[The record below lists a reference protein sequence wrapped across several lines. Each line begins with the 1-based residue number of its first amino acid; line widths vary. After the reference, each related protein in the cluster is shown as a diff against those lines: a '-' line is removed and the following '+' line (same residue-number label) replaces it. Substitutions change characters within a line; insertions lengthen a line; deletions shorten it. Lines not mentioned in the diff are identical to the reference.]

1 MLSISQY
8 YISDITDTQTVYEDR
23 AYGYS
28 AADLC
33 LLLADFQYIAGGQ
46 DENIVLADA
55 KVLCDLR
62 LCFQMLVFTMDRN
75 CILRMDQGIDQFDLF
90 LAGMSGYM
98 GILENNI
105 CALT

>member
-1 MLSISQY
+1 MLSISEDH
-8 YISDITDTQTVYEDR
+8 ISYITDTQSVYQDR
-23 AYGYS
+23 TDGYPS
-28 AADLC
+28 GNFRLF
-33 LLLADFQYIAGGQ
+33 LADFQYISGRE
-46 DENIVLADA
+46 DENIVLADTKA
-55 KVLCDLR
+55 LCNLR